1 MRQHA
6 SLVLGPRLSRDAE
19 LLGRSCDGTQQ
30 ERCAKRVEA
39 SCLILYFR
47 RIPLN
52 TKLYVGKLSY
62 SVNKDGLER
71 MFASYGAVRSAEVIM
86 DRESGRSKGFGFVEM
101 SSPAEAQAAIAA
113 LNGKNEEGRS
123 LIVNEARPLE
133 PRRTGSDFG
142 GRSSGQRN
150 PQLGQ
155 GRNRV

>member
-1 MRQHA
+1 M
-6 SLVLGPRLSRDAE
+6 
-19 LLGRSCDGTQQ
+19 
-30 ERCAKRVEA
+30 
-39 SCLILYFR
+39 
-47 RIPLN
+47 N

-62 SVNKDGLER
+62 SVNNDGLER

-101 SSPAEAQAAIAA
+101 GSPAEAQAAIAG

-133 PRRTGSDFG
+133 PRRPSSDFN
-142 GRSSGQRN
+142 GRNGGQRN

-155 GRNRV
+155 GRNRL